1 MRQHPIGTGPFKFV
15 EFKPNES
22 IKVTRNPDYWK
33 RGLPYLDGIEY
44 TIIRNTST
52 AVLTLATGKLDRT
65 WPGVVPLPLMREIK
79 GQAPQ
84 IECGIYPWNIPRL
97 LIINRERPPFDNPEL
112 RRAIGLSLDRKA
124 FIDILSDGQGDIGG
138 TMLPPPDGTWGVPP
152 EVLKTFPGYNPDVAQ
167 NRAEAREIMK
177 KLGYGPDKHLAV
189 PLTTRNVLAY
199 RDPAVLLI
207 DQLKEIYIDATLDL
221 VDTTAWYPRVSRK
234 DYGIGLTVAENG
246 LDDPDQQ
253 YYENYICGAERNYT
267 GYCDP
272 EVDKM
277 IDRQSAESD
286 TEKRRKLVWE
296 IERKLAEDGARP
308 VIYYARTAYC
318 SYPYV
323 KNLTIMVNS
332 NYNGWRFEDVWLD
345 R

>member
-22 IKVTRNPDYWK
+22 IKVARNPDYWK
-33 RGLPYLDGIEY
+33 PGLPYLDGIEY
-44 TIIRNTST
+44 TVIRNTST
-52 AVLTLATGKLDRT
+52 AVLALVAGKLDRT
-65 WPGVVPLPLMREIK
+65 WPGIVPLPLMREIK
-79 GQAPQ
+79 SQAPQ
-84 IECGIYPWNIPRL
+84 IECGVYPWNIPRL
-97 LIINRERPPFDNPEL
+97 LIINRERAPFDNPDL
-112 RRAIGLSLDRKA
+112 RRAIALSLDRKA

-152 EVLKTFPGYNPDVAQ
+152 ELLKSFPGYDPDLSK
-167 NRAEAREIMK
+167 NRTEARAIMQ
-177 KLGYGPDKHLAV
+177 KLGYGPDKRLAM
-189 PLTTRNVLAY
+189 PLITRNVLAY

-207 DQLKEIYIDATLDL
+207 DQLKEIYFDATLDL

-234 DYGIGLTVAENG
+234 DYGLGLTVSENG

-253 YYENYICGAERNYT
+253 YYENYVCGAERNYT

-272 EVDKM
+272 KVDNM
-277 IDRQSAESD
+277 VDQQSAEPD
-286 TEKRRKLVWE
+286 MDKRRKLVWE
-296 IERKLAEDGARP
+296 IERKLAEDGGRP
-308 VIYYARTAYC
+308 VIYYPRSAYC
-318 SYPYV
+318 AYPYV
-323 KNLTIMVNS
+323 KNLTIIVNS